1 MTHSTAQAHLPSPFA
16 ARSCGLRAGRVQ
28 ETWHELVKARWG
40 LVFISPFYLLFSVFG
55 LYPLL
60 FSVYLSFT
68 KWNGRGPLVFVGLDN
83 YTLLLQDNVFWQS
96 MANGVILFF
105 LYVPI
110 MTFLALVLAVVL
122 NSQRV
127 RGFQFFRAVIFMPFV
142 TNMVAA
148 GFTFQILLNQN
159 YGLFNIFLG
168 WLGLPAVPWLNS
180 EWGARVSLSLLITW
194 AWLGYNMVIMLAGL
208 QTIPKELNEAALIDG
223 ANPAQAFLHVTI
235 PLMQPVILFSV
246 VLSTA
251 GSFGLFAE
259 NMSLFSLSQGVG
271 PLNSTI
277 TPIVD
282 IYREAFR
289 NLRLGYASAAAY
301 LYFAIIFVFTLF
313 QVRRF
318 GQRDI

>member
-1 MTHSTAQAHLPSPFA
+1 MTHSTAQAHLPSPFV
-16 ARSCGLRAGRVQ
+16 ARSRGPGAGRVQ
-28 ETWHELVKARWG
+28 ETWHNLVKARWG
-40 LVFISPFYLLFSVFG
+40 LVFISPFYLLFAVFG

-60 FSVYLSFT
+60 FSVYLSFI

-110 MTFLALVLAVVL
+110 MTFLALVVAVVL

-127 RGFQFFRAVIFMPFV
+127 RGFQFFRTVIFMPFV